1 MGSVQV
7 FVFADRKIEIN
18 AACDPRQQPPAANA
32 GRIQGG
38 HSLRH
43 PLPFLPSDQR
53 AADLE
58 GLQGNQYNDQRIA
71 EGPVR
76 IADRAG
82 AIVRQKSTKR
92 PPGILKRYQAAEE

>member
-18 AACDPRQQPPAANA
+18 AACDPRQQPLAANA

-43 PLPFLPSDQR
+43 PLPFSRPIREPQRQREKRTQRTPGATAPPQGIQGGGSGLPYTR
-53 AADLE
+53 TE
-58 GLQGNQYNDQRIA
+58 T
-71 EGPVR
+71 
-76 IADRAG
+76 
-82 AIVRQKSTKR
+82 RQTSYR
-92 PPGILKRYQAAEE
+92 GSAVG

>member
-1 MGSVQV
+1 MGKRES
-7 FVFADRKIEIN
+7 AIEIRQ
-18 AACDPRQQPPAANA
+18 AAPTDY
-32 GRIQGG
+32 
-38 HSLRH
+38 
-43 PLPFLPSDQR
+43 
-53 AADLE
+53 LE
-58 GLQGNQYNDQRIA
+58 GLQGNQCNDQRIA